1 MEHQDNAKATS
12 KKRMRK
18 KSQLAKRVAAI
29 PAALKQSEAEPVHAG
44 PRWILEE
51 TSSKHWGEIDK
62 CIRTGHGEMHLPPW
76 MEDATE
82 WTCITPARFREVR
95 KLMLQLK
102 VVQCA
107 ALLRV
112 SSTTV
117 WRWESGALPVPFAAY
132 MALRLLLDVRY
143 LPHQVKAWDGWK
155 IINAGPDVGKLCD
168 SKNSGEM
175 FSPPE
180 LRATRWVK
188 GERDAWQRRAEKAE
202 ARAAELEAENTRLRQ
217 LFNEQ
222 GVTAELRQMQDK
234 LTAMLNSIGTA
245 EIIDYKPAAT
255 EQRLEK
261 AA

>member
-1 MEHQDNAKATS
+1 MWE
-12 KKRMRK
+12 
-18 KSQLAKRVAAI
+18 
-29 PAALKQSEAEPVHAG
+29 
-44 PRWILEE
+44 LEE
-51 TSSKHWGEIDK
+51 APSKRWGEIDRY
-62 CIRTGHGEMHLPPW
+62 IRKGHGEMHLPPW
-76 MEDATE
+76 MEQAEE
-82 WTCITPARFREVR
+82 WPEITPERFIELR

-102 VVQCA
+102 AAQCA

-112 SSTTV
+112 NVTTV

-155 IINAGPDVGKLCD
+155 IINAGPDVGKLYD
-168 SKNSGEM
+168 SKNTGEM

-180 LRATRWVK
+180 LRASRWVK
-188 GERDAWQRRAEKAE
+188 AERDVWQRRAEEAE
-202 ARAAELEAENTRLRQ
+202 AKAAALEAENTRLRQ

-234 LTAMLNSIGTA
+234 LAAMLDTIGTA
-245 EIIDYKPAAT
+245 EIIDYKPATAA
-255 EQRLEK
+255 QRMEK

>member
-1 MEHQDNAKATS
+1 MTP
-12 KKRMRK
+12 KKETGGVPDANQKTPPVVLDKLHGNQNSAPDAGVK
-18 KSQLAKRVAAI
+18 KKF
-29 PAALKQSEAEPVHAG
+29 
-44 PRWILEE
+44 WILEE
-51 TSSKHWGEIDK
+51 SKKRWGEINRH
-62 CIRTGHGEMHLPPW
+62 IRKGGREMHLPPW
-76 MEDATE
+76 MEQAEE
-82 WTCITPARFREVR
+82 WPEITPDRFLELR
-95 KLMLQLK
+95 KMMLQLK
-102 VVQCA
+102 AAQCA

-112 SSTTV
+112 NVTTV

-155 IINAGPDVGKLCD
+155 IINAGPDVGKLYD
-168 SKNSGEM
+168 SKNTGEM

-180 LRATRWVK
+180 IRASRWVK

-202 ARAAELEAENTRLRQ
+202 ARTAELEAENTRLRQ

-234 LTAMLNSIGTA
+234 LAAMLDTIGTA

-255 EQRLEK
+255 VQRLEK